1 MRLNLGCG
9 NRKFEG
15 FLNVDKFASCEPDM
29 VVDLEVLPWPF
40 ETDSAEEIVMH
51 HVLEHLGPLPEQFM
65 GIMKELYRVAA
76 PGAPIRIT
84 VPHPRSDLY
93 IADPTHVR
101 PIIPPMFSLLSKSAN
116 RQAIAEGLANSP
128 LGLYY
133 DVDFRTLSID
143 FRLSPR
149 WGEKMRSGEAGQ
161 DAIMAAVE
169 SQWNVVDEIEIVLEA
184 VKG

>member
-9 NRKFEG
+9 NRKFDG
-15 FLNVDKFASCEPDM
+15 YLNVDKFATCEPDR

-40 ETDSAEEIVMH
+40 ETDSAEEILMS

-65 GIMKELYRVAA
+65 AIMKELYRVAA

-101 PIIPPMFSLLSKSAN
+101 PITPQLFSLLSKAAN

-133 DVDFRTLSID
+133 DVNFRTLKID
-143 FRLSPR
+143 YRLNPR
-149 WGEKMRSGEAGQ
+149 WGAKMQSGEVDQA
-161 DAIMAAVE
+161 AVMAAMD
-169 SQWNVVDEIEIVLEA
+169 SQWNVIDEVEITLEA